1 MVARP
6 LAVRAAPATACSGPD
21 RSGLGVSGSS
31 GAKAAAA
38 KVSVPETAAAS
49 AVPASA
55 GDVCGPWE
63 LASAGNSLPASGK
76 DLPPGA
82 ASRPGEVGLLL
93 AAPGLLAGLL
103 WAAARAASS
112 KAAVNAGLAPGST
125 LSAPVS
131 PESPRK
137 ALKTASSPVV
147 FIAFRLQSGGI
158 PASVIRAKR
167 SPGCI
172 WIGKLPSHY
181 AIGGMP
187 ALPHGVASHVPTLSG
202 SGLAQG
208 LLH

>member
-1 MVARP
+1 MAGP
-6 LAVRAAPATACSGPD
+6 LAVRATPATACSGPG
-21 RSGLGVSGSS
+21 RSGLGVSASS
-31 GAKAAAA
+31 GAKAAAD
-38 KVSVPETAAAS
+38 TAS
-49 AVPASA
+49 LPLPASA

-63 LASAGNSLPASGK
+63 LGSAGNSLPASGK

-82 ASRPGEVGLLL
+82 ASRPGEVGLLA